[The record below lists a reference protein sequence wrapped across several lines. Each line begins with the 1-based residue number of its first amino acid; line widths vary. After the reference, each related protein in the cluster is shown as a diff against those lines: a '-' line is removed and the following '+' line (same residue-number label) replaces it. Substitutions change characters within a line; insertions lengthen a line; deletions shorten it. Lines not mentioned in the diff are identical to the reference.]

1 MLFNWDV
8 ENVCIVFPQWR
19 VTGWFTFL
27 ISLVG
32 VALLTAG
39 YELVRELSR
48 RYESQSAEYLNSLP
62 SKCRSLDLC
71 YSGDIGTFLRLLRNK
86 DDDEDENPRSW
97 PWLGKRATQAQQRT
111 KTIKAALYAAQVFY
125 SFFIM

>member
-32 VALLTAG
+32 VVLLTAG

-48 RYESQSAEYLNSLP
+48 RYENQSAEYLNSLP
-62 SKCRSLDLC
+62 SESH
-71 YSGDIGTFLRLLRNK
+71 
-86 DDDEDENPRSW
+86 P
-97 PWLGKRATQAQQRT
+97 
-111 KTIKAALYAAQVFY
+111 
-125 SFFIM
+125 